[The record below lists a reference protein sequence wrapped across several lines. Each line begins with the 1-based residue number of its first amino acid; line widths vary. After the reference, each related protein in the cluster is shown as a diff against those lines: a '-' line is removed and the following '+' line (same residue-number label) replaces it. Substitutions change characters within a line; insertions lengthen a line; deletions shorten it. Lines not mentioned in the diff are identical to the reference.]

1 MCIQIMFTLSFSV
14 DDSGSLLKHCESSF
28 SLDSISAKYTSNNS
42 NINKNDDKNW
52 NNNYK
57 KNTFSKLNE

>member
-28 SLDSISAKYTSNNS
+28 SLDSISAKYSSNNS

-52 NNNYK
+52 NNN
-57 KNTFSKLNE
+57 